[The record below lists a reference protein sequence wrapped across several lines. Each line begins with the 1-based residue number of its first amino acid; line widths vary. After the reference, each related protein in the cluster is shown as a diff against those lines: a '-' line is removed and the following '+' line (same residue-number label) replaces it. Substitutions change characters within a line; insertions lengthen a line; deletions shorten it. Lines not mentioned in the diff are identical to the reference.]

1 MLHVLPA
8 DCADCSNKI
17 FVTNCYGGEPLPYG
31 IKDYRIIRHKWTNI
45 LKIKV
50 IQEWRSLESSSYGNE
65 IWDEIM
71 SFGHWS
77 LAIGYCILVIGHRIS
92 PFWVEKL
99 ESLDIW
105 KVWNVW
111 TDLEYLKVWTVLNVW
126 GSGQSAYGL
135 LIKHFRIVILP
146 ICKTCVWN
154 FWTDLEF
161 VEFWTVWNECNWII
175 ASAVVPIEI
184 FFKIWDLRP
193 LRIET

>member
-1 MLHVLPA
+1 MRGQKKTLPNSATPNML
-8 DCADCSNKI
+8 KRRQI
-17 FVTNCYGGEPLPYG
+17 E
-31 IKDYRIIRHKWTNI
+31 IRF
-45 LKIKV
+45 
-50 IQEWRSLESSSYGNE
+50 E
-65 IWDEIM
+65 IRLCHLVFD
-71 SFGHWS
+71 HWL

-111 TDLEYLKVWTVLNVW
+111 TDLEFLKVWTVLNVW
-126 GSGQSAYGL
+126 GSGQSAHGL
-135 LIKHFRIVILP
+135 LIKHIRIVILP

-175 ASAVVPIEI
+175 ASALVPFEI
-184 FFKIWDLRP
+184 FLRFEISDLWE
-193 LRIET
+193 LRHKG